1 MTPTF
6 IWPALLWGLLL
17 VPLLVAVYQ
26 WMQRRPVRYPVA
38 YTDVATLAAAM
49 RRGGSLGRHL
59 PAACFLLAVVA
70 VLIALARP
78 VASLPVPSNTVV
90 VMLSMD
96 VSRSMLAQD
105 VPPTRME
112 AAKVAA
118 KEFVRAIPAGLR
130 VGLVTFSS
138 YATLIVPAT
147 ADHGKVLDAIDLL
160 TTEFAT
166 AIGDGLLE
174 AVWALPDR
182 VRPPDPFSTP
192 PAPSRPLPP
201 ATVVLLSD
209 GQSNRGTL
217 PHDAAR
223 IARDQQ
229 VKLYTIGIGTPEGT
243 FLTLGGRSIW
253 VRLDEATLKEMA
265 EIAGGSYY
273 RTTTGAELRAVY
285 RQLGRA
291 IGWERKPT
299 EVTNLAAA
307 ASAVLLVSALLLS
320 FLTVHRVM

>member
-1 MTPTF
+1 MTLTF
-6 IWPALLWGLLL
+6 VWPALLRGLLL
-17 VPLLVAVYQ
+17 VPPLLAIYV
-26 WMQRRPVRYPVA
+26 WMQRRPPRHPVA
-38 YTDVATLAAAM
+38 YPNVPALAAAM
-49 RRGGSLGRHL
+49 RRGGRVRRHL
-59 PAACFLLAVVA
+59 PPALFLLAMTA
-70 VLIALARP
+70 VLVALARP
-78 VASLPVPSNTVV
+78 VAPLAVPSTKVA

-112 AAKVAA
+112 AAKTAA
-118 KEFVRAIPAGLR
+118 KEFVRALPAGLR

-138 YATLIVPAT
+138 YATLIVPPAS
-147 ADHGKVLDAIDLL
+147 DHAKVLDAIDIL

-174 AVWALPDR
+174 AVWALPER
-182 VRPPDPFSTP
+182 VRPSDPFTAPPP
-192 PAPSRPLPP
+192 PARLLPP

-223 IARDQQ
+223 IAREQQ
-229 VKLYTIGIGTPEGT
+229 VKVYTIGIGTPEGT

-253 VRLDEATLKEMA
+253 VRLDEETLKEMA
-265 EIAGGSYY
+265 EITGGSYS
-273 RTTTGAELRAVY
+273 RTTSVAELRQAY

-291 IGWERKPT
+291 IGWERTPT

-307 ASAVLLVSALLLS
+307 AGAAMLVGALLLS
-320 FLTVHRVM
+320 FLAVHRVA